1 MELNEIM
8 LNSIPNIWIKQA
20 YVQEFDFESITIKA
34 AVNMFEWMEIA
45 ESIYEGAVEFS
56 YRKRTRWYYNRA
68 GNSRKMR
75 G

>member
-20 YVQEFDFESITIKA
+20 YVQVFDFESITIKA

-45 ESIYEGAVEFS
+45 
-56 YRKRTRWYYNRA
+56 
-68 GNSRKMR
+68 
-75 G
+75 